1 MASRRP
7 SSVKVKQN
15 DTLVSIDSDDTINN
29 YEYTTAASPPSTL
42 PWNDTLATQQIND
55 LDALTSSSMM
65 DILSKDANNI
75 KSLPDINA
83 AVIVPGFMTGKD
95 EFNSLASSLT
105 NMGIPTVVVPMPSW
119 HWLPSWVD
127 VV

>member
-15 DTLVSIDSDDTINN
+15 DTLVSIDNDDTINN
-29 YEYTTAASPPSTL
+29 YEYTTAASPPSTTL

-55 LDALTSSSMM
+55 LDSLTSSSMM

-105 NMGIPTVVVPMPSW
+105 NREY
-119 HWLPSWVD
+119 LPLLFQAYFG
-127 VV
+127 